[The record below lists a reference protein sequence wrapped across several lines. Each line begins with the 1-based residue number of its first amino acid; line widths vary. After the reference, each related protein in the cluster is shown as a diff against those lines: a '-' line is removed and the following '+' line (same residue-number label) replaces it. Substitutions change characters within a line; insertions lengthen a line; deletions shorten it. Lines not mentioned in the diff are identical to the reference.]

1 VDAGER
7 AEDGSFPEGSVNAL
21 VERQLVEYAT
31 ARKSFAREAV
41 QNDED

>member
-1 VDAGER
+1 
-7 AEDGSFPEGSVNAL
+7 VNAL

-41 QNDED
+41 QDDEE